1 MKKSEIIE
9 CNGVSYKNCPHCG
22 RVLPVNCFSKSNTS
36 ASGYRSWCKECINT
50 SRNTEENK
58 AKCRNYY
65 NSRGRE
71 LSRIAKEHNIQK
83 YLYTSAKA
91 RARQRGET
99 FTIDIEDI
107 VVPEVCPILG
117 IPLKYNRG
125 MKGDDSYSLD
135 RIDSSRGYVK
145 GNIWVISLRAN
156 RIKNDS
162 TVEGLRLIA
171 DKVEQKLKE
180 AR

>member
-1 MKKSEIIE
+1 
-9 CNGVSYKNCPHCG
+9 
-22 RVLPVNCFSKSNTS
+22 
-36 ASGYRSWCKECINT
+36 
-50 SRNTEENK
+50 
-58 AKCRNYY
+58 
-65 NSRGRE
+65 
-71 LSRIAKEHNIQK
+71 
-83 YLYTSAKA
+83 
-91 RARQRGET
+91 
-99 FTIDIEDI
+99 
-107 VVPEVCPILG
+107 
-117 IPLKYNRG
+117 

-162 TVEGLRLIA
+162 TVEELRLIA